1 MRKFLKWVLILT
13 MPLLIV
19 FLVLLHIVTVFIYE
33 EEKTSEKR
41 MQEVLNDYDGESFIK
56 YKPTL
61 FTVYNR
67 GGFETDN
74 NIDNL
79 IYEKEP
85 DTKEIEESV
94 KNVVNMKAMQEI
106 AILEKGNT
114 KNTSCRIDM
123 KNYWYSMNDCL
134 DIFSRITNK
143 RLKYLKQTELN
154 NVRKQISYNFSGT
167 DKSFWSIKI
176 GADRYYELKFS
187 ELHRTRIQETYNIK
201 LPEKIYGILTEDQ
214 FQKLEKFSF
223 EKITTEDEEGL
234 RELGDIFPFISF
246 SYRYKDVI
254 DTGKMN

>member
-1 MRKFLKWVLILT
+1 MRKFLKWIFILT
-13 MPLLIV
+13 MPVVIIFLILSNIVMLFKYENEKSSKKEIQELL
-19 FLVLLHIVTVFIYE
+19 
-33 EEKTSEKR
+33 
-41 MQEVLNDYDGESFIK
+41 NNYDGVTFIK

-61 FTVYNR
+61 FTIYNR
-67 GGFETDN
+67 GGFEIDN

-79 IYEKEP
+79 IYEKEL
-85 DTKEIEESV
+85 DIEEIEEAGKAGKISEITV
-94 KNVVNMKAMQEI
+94 SKTENTVNI
-106 AILEKGNT
+106 
-114 KNTSCRIDM
+114 SCRIDM
-123 KNYWYSMNDCL
+123 ENYWYSMNDCL
-134 DIFSRITNK
+134 DIFSRITSK
-143 RLKYLKQTELN
+143 RLKYLKQMELN
-154 NVRKQISYNFSGT
+154 NVHKQISYNFSGT
-167 DKSFWSIKI
+167 DKSFWNIKI

-254 DTGKMN
+254 DMGKMN